1 MQARRICLWAA
12 LAAGPALCQS
22 LLDPANPASKN
33 AIDAFES
40 AWPDNGQLRLEGGF
54 TFIRPT
60 LGYNLRHGAGYSL
73 NLPASQLDL
82 AKPGSVAIIFC
93 LEADGGNKSYFYQR
107 HDIRPPKLDDP
118 AVRAAMR
125 KLTLY
130 FSGGFFAGPGRYR
143 YRFMLVDKDGRLY
156 RRTGKFDVEAGR
168 VPSSVPPGKA
178 MPMSSPQ
185 WTGFAA
191 DANGG
196 HATVMM
202 HASPVYPRRS
212 ITRLQPYDRFVL
224 LSALGTL
231 LSQGGFSSAHVIVFD
246 LAGRRVLFDEESFD
260 RAAMRRLRRTLE
272 EADFSTIAYETL
284 ASGPTPQRLAE
295 DVLMRAA
302 ERRDDREAVIFL
314 GPAWRPSRQ
323 QKPIHPALKES
334 LPKVHYLALVPRHL
348 LPQDTINDVVRA
360 LKGKVHAIYAPSD
373 FFNALRK
380 ISSGG

>member
-1 MQARRICLWAA
+1 
-12 LAAGPALCQS
+12 
-22 LLDPANPASKN
+22 LLDPAAPASKN

-40 AWPDNGQLRLEGGF
+40 AWAENRQPRLEGAF

-60 LGYNLRHGAGYSL
+60 LGYNLRHWAGYSL
-73 NLPASQLDL
+73 NLPARQLDL
-82 AKPGSVAIIFC
+82 VQPGSIAIILC
-93 LEADGGNKSYFYQR
+93 LEADGGGKSYFFQR

-118 AVRAAMR
+118 AAKAAVG
-125 KLTLY
+125 KLSIY

-143 YRFMLVDKDGRLY
+143 YRFMLADKDGRMY
-156 RRTGKFDVEAGR
+156 RHGGKFEVEGGR

-178 MPMSSPQ
+178 LPMSSPQ

-191 DANGG
+191 DAKGG

-202 HASPVYPRRS
+202 HASPVFPRRS

-246 LAGRRVLFDEESFD
+246 LAGRRVLFDEENFD
-260 RAAMRRLRRTLE
+260 RSAMRRLRRTLE
-272 EADFSTIAYETL
+272 EADFATIAYETL
-284 ASGPTPQRLAE
+284 AHGPTPQRLAE

-302 ERRDDREAVIFL
+302 EKRDDREAVVFL

-323 QKPIHPALKES
+323 QQPIHPALKES
-334 LPKVHYLALVPRHL
+334 LPKVHYLALVPRNF

-373 FFNALRK
+373 FINALRK